1 MANLITLSRLLL
13 VFVIIVLAHFA
24 SSPWHLA
31 NVVLLILAFVTDA
44 LDGAVARKRGETSR
58 FGAMFDI
65 ATDRIVELSLWVLFA
80 QLGLVGMW
88 VPLVFIARGSI
99 TDSIRAVE
107 LAETGRAPFK
117 SLDSPV
123 SRWIVAGV
131 FMRVF
136 YAVIKA
142 VTFCWL
148 MLSFALSG
156 LLPDLAPPVQSLL
169 EITGQALVVLSV
181 ALCLLRG
188 APVLVE
194 FLRRESA
201 RSDRQLPNVGTR

>member
-1 MANLITLSRLLL
+1 MANLITLSRLIL
-13 VFVIIVLAHFA
+13 VLVVIFLAHFA
-24 SSPWHLA
+24 SPPWHLL

-44 LDGAVARKRGETSR
+44 LDGAVARKRGETSQ

-80 QLGLVGMW
+80 TLGLVGLW
-88 VPLVFIARGSI
+88 VPLLFIARGSI
-99 TDSIRAVE
+99 TDSIRAAE
-107 LAETGRAPFK
+107 LAETGRAPFQ

-148 MLSFALSG
+148 MLTFAVSA
-156 LLPDLAPPVQSLL
+156 LLPDLSAAILSLL
-169 EITGQALVVLSV
+169 QIAGQALVLLSV

-188 APVLVE
+188 VPVLVE

-201 RSDRQLPNVGTR
+201 RANRKLPNITVR

>member
-13 VFVIIVLAHFA
+13 VLVVIILAHFA
-24 SSPWHLA
+24 SPAWHLA

-80 QLGLVGMW
+80 QLGLVGLW
-88 VPLVFIARGSI
+88 VPLLFIARGSI
-99 TDSIRAVE
+99 TDSIRAAE
-107 LAETGRAPFK
+107 LAETGRAPFN

-148 MLSFALSG
+148 MLTFALSA
-156 LLPDLAPPVQSLL
+156 LIPDLSPSFLSLL
-169 EITGQALVVLSV
+169 QVTGQVLVLLSV

-201 RSDRQLPNVGTR
+201 RRDRQLPKITVR